1 MKKLILVMAVMLMVG
16 GMVSMVRAG
25 SSDTMTLTVTAT
37 SPIDVTIY
45 ATTYSFGT
53 VVLNSTSI
61 SVTSTAVRNTSGTS
75 IETYNLKVSADGTG
89 WTIADSTA
97 GDSNV
102 RIQAIWNTDKPAD
115 AEIID
120 SANYN
125 LNTAGKTCD
134 GSTLFVGTATHDGY
148 RVDAVGGG
156 DEENLWFK
164 LWTPAQS
171 GNIAGV
177 KTFYLTITASLSG

>member
-1 MKKLILVMAVMLMVG
+1 MKRLIVIGAIMLMVG
-16 GMVSMVRAG
+16 GMVSMARAG

-37 SPIDVTIY
+37 SAVDVTIY

-53 VVLNSTSI
+53 VALNSTSI
-61 SVTSTAVRNTSGTS
+61 STTSTAVKNTASTS
-75 IETYNLKVSADGTG
+75 IESYNLKVSADGTG
-89 WTIADSTA
+89 WTIADSSG

-102 RIQAIWNTDKPAD
+102 RIQAIWNTNKPTD
-115 AEIID
+115 AEVID
-120 SANYN
+120 SQNYN

-134 GSTLFVGTATHDGY
+134 GTYFAGTATHDGWKE
-148 RVDAVGGG
+148 DPG

-164 LWTPAQS
+164 LWTPEKS
-171 GNIAGV
+171 GNITSP